1 MQLETSRIPYSGETI
16 QVKYNLE
23 AAFPDAQQI
32 TAICNNNDLESL
44 PILHRWLEKSL
55 VEWSRSEDGVRV
67 PITPHTV
74 SALPNSLA
82 SSIAREIVERLGR
95 RGFPL
100 AS

>member
-1 MQLETSRIPYSGETI
+1 MQLETSTIPYSGETI

-55 VEWSRSEDGVRV
+55 VEWSRSV